1 MQTESNSGTL
11 TRPPKAFLRAHLP
24 NQQRTSVE
32 IVAGVRLRDALLK
45 PLRRRNLECESCEVT
60 RLTDDVPIPWDTDMS
75 EIPVEEVCVR
85 VTDKTPIMTHI
96 SHQVRFSNLYEK
108 NNLFIFVFYFLQ
120 FIRKTFFTL
129 AFCECCRRLL
139 FTGLYCNQ
147 CNYRFH
153 QRCCKKVPALCNQI
167 NMDNYYSDPM
177 HGVVGEGKAAG
188 EAFGFQGM

>member
-1 MQTESNSGTL
+1 M
-11 TRPPKAFLRAHLP
+11 
-24 NQQRTSVE
+24 
-32 IVAGVRLRDALLK
+32 K
-45 PLRRRNLECESCEVT
+45 PLRRRNLECDSCEVT
-60 RLTDDVPIPWDTDMS
+60 RLTDDVPIPWDTDMA

-96 SHQVRFSNLYEK
+96 SHQVSAARAYTFMFVLLSNSKPL
-108 NNLFIFVFYFLQ
+108 LFFVCLQ

-153 QRCCKKVPALCNQI
+153 QRCGKKVPPLCHQI
-167 NMDNYYSDPM
+167 NMDNYYSDRM
-177 HGVVGEGKAAG
+177 AHGGDSQAG
-188 EAFGFQGM
+188 ILSAGAEAFGFQGR